1 MDCKTKRVYVTRW
14 RAKLDNKYLRVR
26 MIIMSER
33 HISIECTNY
42 NEKVNEISS
51 SGQACLLNN
60 SILESLA
67 DTTKTNAGMKLSSL
81 LDDLCKSSNMHNA
94 HISDHLVTS
103 LTKIIEEYEKLDKA
117 SSEAFK

>member
-1 MDCKTKRVYVTRW
+1 
-14 RAKLDNKYLRVR
+14 

-33 HISIECTNY
+33 HISIENTNY

-51 SGQACLLNN
+51 SGQSCLLNN